1 MENGQRIDFTLLLV
15 TLVLACLGLVM
26 VYSSSMYVSMDKT
39 GSAFSY
45 VKQQAIHFAIGF
57 LAMIFLTQLN
67 YRGFLNI
74 RKGLLI
80 VGYVLLFA
88 VIIQNH
94 FRGYNVNMGLRLGPL
109 VFQPS
114 ELMKIILIVFLS
126 GSIAQMGEQVR
137 NFTTGFLPLLGWVLF
152 TFALIFVQPDF
163 GISSLILAIGFYLLF
178 IGRAKLGHI
187 LLVVLPAAV
196 GALLLVT
203 TVPYM
208 RKRLMEFLNPE
219 MAYQIKQSIISIG
232 SGGLF
237 GVGLGNS
244 TQKYYFLPEMHTDF
258 VFSILGEE
266 LGFIGTMGLLA
277 LTFAFI
283 MRGMRIA
290 RMAPDMFGFLLAS
303 GLTMMT
309 ALQVF
314 INIGVAI
321 RLLPTTGMTLP
332 FISYGGT
339 SLVVSFMMVGILLN
353 ISKQGNAEMRLSREF
368 GSRTYRKSWT

>member
-1 MENGQRIDFTLLLV
+1 V
-15 TLVLACLGLVM
+15 
-26 VYSSSMYVSMDKT
+26 
-39 GSAFSY
+39 
-45 VKQQAIHFAIGF
+45 HFVIGF

-67 YRGFLNI
+67 YRGFMNI

-80 VGYVLLFA
+80 FGYILLFA
-88 VIIQNH
+88 VIIQNQI
-94 FRGYNVNMGLRLGPL
+94 RGYNVNMWLRLGPL

-114 ELMKIILIVFLS
+114 ELMKIILIVFIS

-137 NFTTGFLPLLGWVLF
+137 NLTTGFLPLLGLILF
-152 TFALIFVQPDF
+152 TFGLIFIQPDF
-163 GISSLILAIGFYLLF
+163 GISALILAIGFYLLF
-178 IGRAKLGHI
+178 IGRAKLSHI
-187 LLVVLPAAV
+187 LMVVIPVIV
-196 GALLLVT
+196 GSLLLVT

-208 RKRLMEFLNPE
+208 KRRLLEFLNPD

-266 LGFIGTMGLLA
+266 LGFFGTMLLLT
-277 LTFAFI
+277 LTFVLVA
-283 MRGMRIA
+283 RGMRIA
-290 RMAPDMFGFLLAS
+290 RMAPDLFGFLLAS
-303 GLTMMT
+303 GLTMMIG
-309 ALQVF
+309 LQVF

-368 GSRTYRKSWT
+368 VSRTYRKPWE